1 MKNLTTLVAIATFA
15 TCSLTIAR
23 AETSAEPRSVT
34 VRFADFDTTNADG
47 AAALYQRV
55 KYAAA
60 SVCRDLEPGRQV
72 ALMQPYANCVRQA
85 IGDAIAKI
93 DRPAVTA
100 YAAARGVLPGDATI
114 KIARNK

>member
-1 MKNLTTLVAIATFA
+1 MKSLTTLVAIATFA

-23 AETSAEPRSVT
+23 AETSAEPRSMT
-34 VRFADFDTTNADG
+34 VRFADLDTTSAAG
-47 AAALYQRV
+47 AIVLYQRI
-55 KYAAA
+55 KNAAA

-72 ALMQPYANCVRQA
+72 ALMEPYANCVHQA
-85 IGDAIAKI
+85 IGHAVAKV